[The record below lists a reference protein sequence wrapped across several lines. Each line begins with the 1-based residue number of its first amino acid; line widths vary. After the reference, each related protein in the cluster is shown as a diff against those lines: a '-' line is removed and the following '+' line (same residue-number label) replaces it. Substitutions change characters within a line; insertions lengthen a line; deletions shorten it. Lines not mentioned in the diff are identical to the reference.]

1 MHGTSWAVGPMRPA
15 EAIAIGPGTSWAL
28 NWAVMGFKNSK
39 NGLAKKELKLGLKL
53 SPKRHGPQAK
63 FKWAQAQS
71 KKQEE

>member
-1 MHGTSWAVGPMRPA
+1 MHGTSWAVGPVRPV
-15 EAIAIGPGTSWAL
+15 EPIAIGPGTS
-28 NWAVMGFKNSK
+28 WAVMGFKNSK

-53 SPKRHGPQAK
+53 SPKQHGPQAK